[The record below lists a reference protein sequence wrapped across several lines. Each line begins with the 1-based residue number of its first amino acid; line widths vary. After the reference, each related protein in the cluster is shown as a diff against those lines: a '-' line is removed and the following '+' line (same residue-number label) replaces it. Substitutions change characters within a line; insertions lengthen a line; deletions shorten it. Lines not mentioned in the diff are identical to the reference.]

1 MCHEIYALT
10 MTIYYL
16 MTGKINTTKIED
28 KKLQEFVKKGM
39 NSDYSKRYKDIEELL
54 KDFRK
59 I

>member
-1 MCHEIYALT
+1 

-16 MTGKINTTKIED
+16 MTGKINTTKIEN

-54 KDFRK
+54 KDFRE